1 MPTCSGDGSR
11 RRPWRGS
18 LAPGS
23 QRPPRSSPSL
33 CRPAASRRPGPT
45 WGLRRRWWW
54 PRPISRGSTID
65 AGSLR
70 VVDVPTM
77 LVPPTPSWRS
87 TTAGRV
93 LVADLAE
100 GEVVTATRLA
110 LAGTGPVA
118 AQVPPGLRAFV
129 LPVGPPAGTVR
140 PGDRVDVVATYG
152 ANGGRPYTDT
162 VATALEV
169 IDVVD
174 GGRRRRAGRPR
185 HPPARRSS
193 CCPTRSRS
201 RASRAAS
208 LALLTIA
215 IVGPDESTPSV
226 TAEPFAQPP
235 PRRYPCRPPIRPR
248 RLGRRAGRRPA
259 GPRPTSVRPFLAD
272 ARGR

>member
-1 MPTCSGDGSR
+1 M
-11 RRPWRGS
+11 
-18 LAPGS
+18 
-23 QRPPRSSPSL
+23 
-33 CRPAASRRPGPT
+33 
-45 WGLRRRWWW
+45 
-54 PRPISRGSTID
+54 
-65 AGSLR
+65 
-70 VVDVPTM
+70 VDVPTM
-77 LVPPTPSWRS
+77 LVPPHAVVAVDHA
-87 TTAGRV
+87 AGRV

-174 GGRRRRAGRPR
+174 GGAPAVAGSSAASSG
-185 HPPARRSS
+185 PPIVVLSDPLTVEGLA
-193 CCPTRSRS
+193 
-201 RASRAAS
+201 RAAS

-235 PRRYPCRPPIRPR
+235 AAPVPMPTADPS
-248 RLGRRAGRRPA
+248 ATTRPA
-259 GPRPTSVRPFLAD
+259 SGP
-272 ARGR
+272 